1 MKKIILL
8 LSLLFVNFTS
18 ISQEIDYPIIHVD
31 SFGKTV
37 ITMTIEQA
45 QILDNKTDLLEL
57 IESANSQINNI
68 DSLFLIVVNEKNIII
83 IKQDLQI
90 SELKLLTDNK
100 DNQIENL
107 QKRIIDYQ
115 LKQSFYKKEL
125 DNKDEEIKLHLSE
138 INRLKG
144 NMLFGVV
151 GSGVII
157 ATVVAILI
165 LK

>member
-1 MKKIILL
+1 MKKII
-8 LSLLFVNFTS
+8 SLLAFLFINFTS
-18 ISQEIDYPIIHVD
+18 ISQEIDYPIIHID

-57 IESANSQINNI
+57 MESFNSQIGNI
-68 DSLFLIVVNEKNIII
+68 DSLCLNVVNQKNIII

-90 SELKLLTDNK
+90 SELKSLVDNK
-100 DNQIENL
+100 SKQIENL

-115 LKQSFYKKEL
+115 LKQSFFQKEL

-144 NMLFGVV
+144 KVLFGGV